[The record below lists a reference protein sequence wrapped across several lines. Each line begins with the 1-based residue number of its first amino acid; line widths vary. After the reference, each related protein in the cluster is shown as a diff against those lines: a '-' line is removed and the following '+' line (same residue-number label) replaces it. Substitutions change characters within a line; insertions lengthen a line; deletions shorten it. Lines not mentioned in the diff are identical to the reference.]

1 MGRRK
6 IAAGASLAGEE
17 QAIVDRFGKRLTAI
31 RTARQ
36 REGVRPAGK
45 RVGSPAMDLDRADPT
60 RERSS
65 EQICQLGNGEVEEG
79 PLAARFEFARQRA
92 AEIGLDLWPAKRPEV
107 IGAGAGAVDAAEQPR
122 VLFEFVGPRKRQEQL
137 VGKPER

>member
-6 IAAGASLAGEE
+6 VAAGASLAGEE
-17 QAIVDRFGKRLTAI
+17 QAIVDRFGECLTTV

-65 EQICQLGNGEVEEG
+65 EQICQLGNGKVEEG
-79 PLAARFEFARQRA
+79 PLAARFERGRQPA
-92 AEIGLDLWPAKRPEV
+92 AEINLDLRPAEGSEV
-107 IGAGAGAVDAAEQPR
+107 IGSGAGAVDAAEQPR
-122 VLFEFVGPRKRQEQL
+122 VRFEFLGILEREEQL